1 MDPPSPIYL
10 TCFKTTAEVLKP
22 LENTNLNKLGCIF
35 FVIKVDNK
43 FFIVDFFL
51 YLCIMVDIIKQTI
64 EEAISNVENIIT
76 NIDSDNLHE
85 KVDMSDD
92 DDWNLVADMGEIE
105 SDLKKVLKKLYTLN
119 NGGTL

>member
-1 MDPPSPIYL
+1 
-10 TCFKTTAEVLKP
+10 
-22 LENTNLNKLGCIF
+22 
-35 FVIKVDNK
+35 
-43 FFIVDFFL
+43 
-51 YLCIMVDIIKQTI
+51 MVDIIKQTI